1 MSEKIKKIAVLID
14 GENVDPSYA
23 DRVFSCAAS
32 LGTVAVREIYGSGIA
47 LNDWAE
53 PILKHTIRT
62 NFTLRPNKYKNSSD
76 IALVIG
82 AMEIF
87 MGGLSDPEKACDCFV
102 IASSD
107 SDFSPLA
114 VRLRREGIDVVGMGE
129 PGRVNPMW
137 PKACTEF
144 VKLEGSVP
152 AASSSRSRRSESS
165 AAQKKE
171 AAPKK
176 EAAEVPVQPEPKP
189 ETPAPKPAETPAPAP
204 VQNPAPQPA
213 EKRPEKEEVKKIAP
227 NHRARMEI
235 IRAFVSEQ
243 IAAAGGQ
250 IRSSELFKALASLP
264 DYKYDQQRSKRN
276 PLDYLMKQYGSWFVF
291 KPGDKGSFWISAAPE
306 KPAEP
311 EKAPESPAPAEPAVT
326 EPVIPEPVVPVIT
339 EEEEPGSEPEEKN
352 VEVLL
357 TEAGIPFKDAVRAAG
372 ILTECHN
379 LRDVFNR
386 MRRAFGAADGKR
398 YHAVIKGL
406 CKASAIELS
415 PADPKEKPE
424 IPRDDLPLTK
434 AEILSMMGESDS

>member
-171 AAPKK
+171 AAPKN
-176 EAAEVPVQPEPKP
+176 EARDARPEARGNARSGSRPESRSPTRRKTSRKRGSEEDRPEPPGPHGDHPRVRIGADRGGGRTDPVQR
-189 ETPAPKPAETPAPAP
+189 A
-204 VQNPAPQPA
+204 VQGPGLPP
-213 EKRPEKEEVKKIAP
+213 
-227 NHRARMEI
+227 
-235 IRAFVSEQ
+235 
-243 IAAAGGQ
+243 GLQ
-250 IRSSELFKALASLP
+250 IRSAALEA
-264 DYKYDQQRSKRN
+264 Q
-276 PLDYLMKQYGSWFVF
+276 
-291 KPGDKGSFWISAAPE
+291 
-306 KPAEP
+306 
-311 EKAPESPAPAEPAVT
+311 SPRLSDEAVRKL
-326 EPVIPEPVVPVIT
+326 VRLQARRQ
-339 EEEEPGSEPEEKN
+339 G
-352 VEVLL
+352 VLL
-357 TEAGIPFKDAVRAAG
+357 DLRRPREARRTGEGPGIPRPG
-372 ILTECHN
+372 
-379 LRDVFNR
+379 
-386 MRRAFGAADGKR
+386 
-398 YHAVIKGL
+398 
-406 CKASAIELS
+406 
-415 PADPKEKPE
+415 
-424 IPRDDLPLTK
+424 
-434 AEILSMMGESDS
+434 